1 MSFVNTIKKQLRS
14 LTPSEIAMAELIE
27 AELAKLEAE
36 SAREYAEAHV
46 RYNTVRI
53 ARLRAYLSEV
63 ACPTL

>member
-1 MSFVNTIKKQLRS
+1 MSLLTTIKQQLRS
-14 LTPSEIAMAELIE
+14 LTPQEIAMAELVQ